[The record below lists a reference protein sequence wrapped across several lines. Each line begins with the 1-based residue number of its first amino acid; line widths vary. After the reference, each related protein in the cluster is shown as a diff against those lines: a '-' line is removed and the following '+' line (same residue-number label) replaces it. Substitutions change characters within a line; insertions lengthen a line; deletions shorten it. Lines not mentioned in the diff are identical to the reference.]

1 MLKNNNKIIFL
12 TLYIFYIFNVI
23 LINNINIFICF
34 NGYNFIIIFNENDNG
49 KNKYFKLYL
58 IFLLIFFRF

>member
-1 MLKNNNKIIFL
+1 MKLLKNNNKIIFL

-34 NGYNFIIIFNENDNG
+34 NGYNFIIIFNENDINIDL
-49 KNKYFKLYL
+49 NILYDN
-58 IFLLIFFRF
+58 I